1 MSEVKVNKI
10 SPRSG
15 TTITLGDSGDT
26 FTVPSGVTFDAS
38 SGGLAGTLTTA
49 AQPNITSVGTLTSF
63 TSTGIDDNATSTA
76 ITIDSSERVG
86 IGETD
91 NSTYV
96 LGKKLVI
103 GELENN
109 DGITLKSSTTTHTNY
124 LAFADADGG
133 LSSYRGFFG
142 YNHNDNSFRLGTDS
156 SERMRITSDG
166 SIGIGTSSPDAP
178 LTVKEVSN
186 VAIHVLKSNDTSILK
201 IGEDGGGNAV
211 YNATS
216 GGQHIFKDNGT
227 EHMRIDSS
235 GNVGIGTS
243 SPSQLLHIENGDV
256 LIKETGTSDPLIN
269 FATTSQTWT
278 LRVDNSDSDKFQMR
292 DATGGNTIFT
302 ADTSGNLGIGTT
314 SPSSPLTVNS
324 GSNNVGLFYGNTGNN
339 YIEISDNNNTN
350 KVSFGSMSGG
360 NAYLYS
366 GSGKYTALYSGASE
380 RMRID
385 SSGNVG
391 IGTTSPT
398 QKLDVVGT
406 IVNSSSFLHNVN
418 NSLKIISG
426 GNATNAGANLTL
438 YGGTEAS
445 SPGVFRFRDG
455 TTERMR
461 IDSSGNVGINTSSP
475 TAKLNVNGAIVGAQK
490 GDSTPNNTDV
500 SGVNSLTVS
509 TGAGS
514 QTINGLVGGVAGQVL
529 HIIKTN
535 TAFTLT
541 IANQNATSPGDDI
554 YTADGSNISLTN
566 LGGVTLLY
574 YNGAWYE
581 VGK

>member
-1 MSEVKVNKI
+1 MASIIKVDTIQDQDGNNI
-10 SPRSG
+10 INEAAN
-15 TTITLGDSGDT
+15 TITIGASGDAIT
-26 FTVPSGVTFDAS
+26 IPSGATFAS
-38 SGGLAGTLTTA
+38 
-49 AQPNITSVGTLTSF
+49 V
-63 TSTGIDDNATSTA
+63 GIDDNATSTA
-76 ITIDSSERVG
+76 MTIDSSGRVIIGGTTPDTSAKLTLEGGDLRFNTDDKG
-86 IGETD
+86 ILWG
-91 NSTYV
+91 
-96 LGKKLVI
+96 
-103 GELENN
+103 NN
-109 DGITLKSSTTTHTNY
+109 EINGNNASDFINIVTAG
-124 LAFADADGG
+124 
-133 LSSYRGFFG
+133 
-142 YNHNDNSFRLGTDS
+142 
-156 SERMRITSDG
+156 SER
-166 SIGIGTSSPDAP
+166 
-178 LTVKEVSN
+178 
-186 VAIHVLKSNDTSILK
+186 
-201 IGEDGGGNAV
+201 
-211 YNATS
+211 
-216 GGQHIFKDNGT
+216 
-227 EHMRIDSS
+227 MRIDSS

-302 ADTSGNLGIGTT
+302 ADT
-314 SPSSPLTVNS
+314 
-324 GSNNVGLFYGNTGNN
+324 
-339 YIEISDNNNTN
+339 
-350 KVSFGSMSGG
+350 
-360 NAYLYS
+360 
-366 GSGKYTALYSGASE
+366 
-380 RMRID
+380 
-385 SSGNVG
+385 SGNVG

>member
-1 MSEVKVNKI
+1 MASIIKVDTIQDQDGNNI
-10 SPRSG
+10 INESAN
-15 TTITLGDSGDT
+15 TITIGASGDAIT
-26 FTVPSGVTFDAS
+26 IPSGATFAS
-38 SGGLAGTLTTA
+38 
-49 AQPNITSVGTLTSF
+49 V
-63 TSTGIDDNATSTA
+63 GIDDNATSTA
-76 ITIDSSERVG
+76 ITINSSQNVDIAGTLTIDNTLSISNGTASGFLQTSGSFLQFGTSTAGDIPIYTNNAERMRINSSGNVG
-86 IGETD
+86 IGTASPQEKLHIETPTGSANETGLKIRNGTAVND
-91 NSTYV
+91 VMAQIKLQGGYAATSNEATAIISGGRESSGNASKITFST
-96 LGKKLVI
+96 G
-103 GELENN
+103 
-109 DGITLKSSTTTHTNY
+109 TT
-124 LAFADADGG
+124 
-133 LSSYRGFFG
+133 SQ
-142 YNHNDNSFRLGTDS
+142 
-156 SERMRITSDG
+156 SERMRITS
-166 SIGIGTSSPDAP
+166 T
-178 LTVKEVSN
+178 
-186 VAIHVLKSNDTSILK
+186 
-201 IGEDGGGNAV
+201 
-211 YNATS
+211 
-216 GGQHIFKDNGT
+216 
-227 EHMRIDSS
+227 

-243 SPSQLLHIENGDV
+243 SPSASYKLDV
-256 LIKETGTSDPLIN
+256 SGAIRGTALRVYDTTPSLTIHSSNSSLGASDSIGALYFNTSDSTTPGGGGIVSTIETYSTTSNGSDYALKISKREGSGGGECVIN
-269 FATTSQTWT
+269 MGGASTGNISFGTNTSGSATT
-278 LRVDNSDSDKFQMR
+278 RM
-292 DATGGNTIFT
+292 TI
-302 ADTSGNLGIGTT
+302 AKD
-314 SPSSPLTVNS
+314 
-324 GSNNVGLFYGNTGNN
+324 
-339 YIEISDNNNTN
+339 
-350 KVSFGSMSGG
+350 
-360 NAYLYS
+360 
-366 GSGKYTALYSGASE
+366 
-380 RMRID
+380 
-385 SSGNVG
+385 GNVG